1 MRSKRYTIVVA
12 DRRTGVVRRFTLSLW
27 PTLMTVS
34 GVLALPV
41 LIGTGAAL
49 KARYEVASIYTAAS
63 SLEIENN
70 NYRIATEALSGQI
83 QGLQAAITE
92 LGAKA
97 ALDPSLQ
104 SAMDKL
110 PAVVKSRAMG
120 GGSAAPA
127 ALGALP
133 ALQSPENTF
142 GLLRELLQGIESRLS
157 SVRVDLD
164 KRNALAAATPSIWPA
179 HGWLTSRVGTREDP
193 ITGERD
199 FHPGLDISADHGSPV
214 YATADGTVSQAEP
227 QTGYGNLVIVDH
239 GFGLESRY
247 GHLSRYKV
255 RNGEKVNRPLHGLA
269 PPLRSAPQRPSPQ
282 SAPAPAEL
290 PALNLALLPGRRVTP
305 RSRASSFSAHH
316 PQPAA
321 CPPSPKAKAEVP
333 YNCQISS
340 R

>member
-41 LIGTGAAL
+41 LIGTGASL
-49 KARYEVASIYTAAS
+49 KARYEVASIYAAAS

-120 GGSAAPA
+120 GGSSAPA
-127 ALGALP
+127 AVGALP

-142 GLLRELLQGIESRLS
+142 GLLRELLQGIETRLS
-157 SVRVDLD
+157 SVRADLD

-214 YATADGTVSQAEP
+214 YATADGLVSQAEP
-227 QTGYGNLVIVDH
+227 QSGYGNLVVVDH

-255 RNGEKVNRPLHGLA
+255 RSGEKVKRGDVLGYVGSTGRSTGSHLHYEVRLNGRLLNPLQL
-269 PPLRSAPQRPSPQ
+269 L
-282 SAPAPAEL
+282 
-290 PALNLALLPGRRVTP
+290 LNYRR
-305 RSRASSFSAHH
+305 
-316 PQPAA
+316 
-321 CPPSPKAKAEVP
+321 
-333 YNCQISS
+333 
-340 R
+340 

>member
-49 KARYEVASIYTAAS
+49 EARYEVAGIYAAAS

-70 NYRIATEALSGQI
+70 NYRLATEALSGQI
-83 QGLQAAITE
+83 QGLQAAINE

-97 ALDPSLQ
+97 ALDPALQ
-104 SAMDKL
+104 SAMDHL
-110 PAVVKSRAMG
+110 PAVVKNRAMG
-120 GGSAAPA
+120 GGPSTAA

-157 SVRVDLD
+157 SVRADLD

-179 HGWLTSRVGTREDP
+179 HGWLTSRVGSREDP

-227 QTGYGNLVIVDH
+227 QSGYGNLVIVDH

-255 RNGEKVNRPLHGLA
+255 RTGERVKRGDVLGYVGSTGRSTGAHLHYEVRLNGRLLNPLQL
-269 PPLRSAPQRPSPQ
+269 L
-282 SAPAPAEL
+282 
-290 PALNLALLPGRRVTP
+290 LNYRR
-305 RSRASSFSAHH
+305 
-316 PQPAA
+316 
-321 CPPSPKAKAEVP
+321 
-333 YNCQISS
+333 
-340 R
+340 